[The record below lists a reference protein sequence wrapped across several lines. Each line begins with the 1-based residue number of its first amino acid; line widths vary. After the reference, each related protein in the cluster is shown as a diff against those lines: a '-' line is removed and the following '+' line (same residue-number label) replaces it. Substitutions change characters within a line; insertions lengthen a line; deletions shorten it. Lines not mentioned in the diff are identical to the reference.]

1 MSINLKLDARRDLF
15 VSAWRQLA
23 ATESFAGMT
32 LEQFIAATEN
42 AMTVRENLVDAK
54 ALMSSL
60 IGERNAADAQLR
72 DTLSLVINAV
82 RGNPQ
87 FGQNS
92 SLYRALGFTPASE
105 RATGKTNRPTP
116 TSPANAA

>member
-1 MSINLKLDARRDLF
+1 MLNNLKVDERRDLF
-15 VSAWRQLA
+15 VSAWRQRA

-42 AMTVRENLVDAK
+42 AMTVRENLADAN
-54 ALMSSL
+54 ALISSL

-82 RGNPQ
+82 RGNRQ

-92 SLYRALGFTPASE
+92 SLYRAMGFTPTSE
-105 RATGKTNRPTP
+105 RATGKTNRTAP

>member
-1 MSINLKLDARRDLF
+1 MSTNSKVDERRDLF

-32 LEQFIAATEN
+32 LEQFIASTEN

-54 ALMSSL
+54 ALLSSL
-60 IGERNAADAQLR
+60 IGERNVADAQLR

-82 RGNPQ
+82 RGNPL

-92 SLYRALGFTPASE
+92 SLYRAMGFTPTGE
-105 RATGKTNRPTP
+105 RATGKTNRKAPTP
-116 TSPANAA
+116 PADAA